1 MAMLT
6 RVFCKTRVFNAAP
19 WAALVQRLVLAVVG
33 GYVLSAAAAALLAL
47 GLSQVMPC
55 SEAVM
60 LMAMCVFVIYL
71 VVLLWAFAEHRLLWL
86 WVVLGGGAGTAQ
98 LLVFLAR
105 RALSGA

>member
-6 RVFCKTRVFNAAP
+6 NGLRRDKA
-19 WAALVQRLVLAVVG
+19 WAAIGQRLVLAVVG
-33 GYVLSAAAAALLAL
+33 GYFLSAAAAALFAL
-47 GLSQVMPC
+47 GLSQIMPR

-60 LMAMCVFVIYL
+60 LMAMSVFVIYL
-71 VVLLWAFAEHRLLWL
+71 VVLLWAFAVRRLLWL

-98 LLVFLAR
+98 LLAFLAK